1 MIKLIFTLYVQILLC
16 SYVMFSKGVVF
27 KRLGKNTKPFYPLEY
42 TSNSIKGFKGDYSA
56 KIIEP
61 ATKDDIDFTEV
72 ERLKLK
78 IQSRDKDSTLYQSD
92 NITFLKDLRL
102 IDVDE
107 IQLTVAGLLFAG
119 TKDAISKYMPQS
131 EIIILTY
138 NEGQTEYHKRLEL
151 KVPLVQAVDRIQQFF
166 EDRNGIQNIQMGL
179 IKLVHQSWVRHYIH

>member
-1 MIKLIFTLYVQILLC
+1 
-16 SYVMFSKGVVF
+16 MFSKGVVF